1 MRRPAYPPSETQDVR
16 IERIGADGDGIA
28 SAADGTPIYIPYT
41 LPGERVLAR
50 VRGRRGV
57 AEAIV
62 APSPV
67 RVMPPCAHF
76 GTCGGCALQHW
87 HEDEY
92 RAWKVSLLEG
102 ALRRA
107 GFADPA
113 LRPVVRSERGS
124 RRRIVLAITRTDGAV
139 RLGLHRARS
148 AEITEITGCTV
159 LHPAIEA
166 LIAPLEAVLSRAR
179 FLRRHGAAVI
189 NLLDDGPDLLL
200 STDDEPDAADRVAL
214 TGLARTH
221 GIVRIAWARG
231 KGVPEPVCT
240 LRRPVITLGGVKV
253 ISPPGA
259 FLQASSDGERAIV
272 AASLEGLP
280 ERLAARGRIV
290 ELYAGC
296 GTLTFPLAQRA
307 RILAYEAE
315 ATAVEALQAAV
326 DANGL
331 AGRIVVNR
339 RDLVRQPLTTKELA
353 NAAAVVLDPP
363 YAGAALQMAA
373 LAAAGPRRI
382 IYVSCNPAA
391 LARDARLLGESG
403 YRLVAATPIDQF
415 LFSARLESVS
425 VFGRD

>member
-1 MRRPAYPPSETQDVR
+1 MRKPACPPSEQEIR

-28 SAADGTPIYIPYT
+28 AAADGTPIYIPYT

-57 AEAIV
+57 AQSVV
-62 APSPV
+62 APSPA
-67 RVMPPCAHF
+67 RVAPPCRHF
-76 GTCGGCALQHW
+76 GACGGCALQHW
-87 HEDEY
+87 RDDEY
-92 RAWKVSLLEG
+92 LAWKVSLLEG

-107 GFADPA
+107 GFADPP
-113 LRPVVRSERGS
+113 LRPAVRSERGS
-124 RRRIVLAITRTDGAV
+124 RRRIDLAITRTDGAV
-139 RLGLHRARS
+139 LLGLHRPRS
-148 AEITEITGCTV
+148 AEITEITDCTV

-166 LIAPLEAVLSRAR
+166 LIIPLETILSRTR

-200 STDDEPDAADRVAL
+200 STDDEPGAADRVTLA
-214 TGLARTH
+214 GLARTH

-231 KGVPEPVCT
+231 KGVPEPICT

-253 ISPPGA
+253 TPPPGA
-259 FLQASSDGERAIV
+259 FLQASSDGEHAIV

-280 ERLAARGRIV
+280 ERLPARGRIV

-296 GTLTFPLAQRA
+296 GTLTFPLAQHA
-307 RILAYEAE
+307 RILAYEGDA
-315 ATAVEALQAAV
+315 AAVAALQTSV

-331 AGRIVVNR
+331 AGRIAVSR
-339 RDLVRQPLTTKELA
+339 RDLARQPLTAKELA
-353 NAAAVVLDPP
+353 DAAAVVLDPP
-363 YAGAALQMAA
+363 HAGAALQTTA
-373 LAAAGPRRI
+373 LAAARPRRI
-382 IYVSCNPAA
+382 IYVSCNPAT
-391 LARDARLLGESG
+391 LARDARLLRESG
-403 YRLVAATPIDQF
+403 YGLVAATPIDQF